1 MIKED
6 YVSFETAKLLKEKGF
21 DADTEHNMW
30 YVVEKF
36 STGCHWNSCTY
47 KVGDITREYDEKCC
61 IVMPTLQMVMKW
73 LREVHS
79 CYIVTYW
86 EFKNYDEN
94 GNPVFKDIIWSYNIA
109 IPKYN
114 SARRGD
120 GDYFDIES
128 EKEDYTTYE
137 EVCEAAIKYCLENLI

>member
-1 MIKED
+1 MIEED

-21 DADTEHNMW
+21 DEMCFQYWH
-30 YVVEKF
+30 EKDNELVH
-36 STGCHWNSCTY
+36 SQSPHPIRN
-47 KVGDITREYDEKCC
+47 ITNPCFFGLAA
-61 IVMPTLQMVMKW
+61 PTLQMAMKW

-79 CYIVTYW
+79 CYINTYW
-86 EFKNYDEN
+86 EFKNYNEN
-94 GNPVFKDIIWSYNIA
+94 GNPVFKDIIWSYNIS

-114 SARRGD
+114 SARKGD
-120 GDYFDIES
+120 GDYFDMDS